1 MKTLNGLEI
10 LGNTDGG
17 SVIDPIEFDY
27 DADIVLSADPIKD
40 DYAFDGWYLDET
52 FETEFTLT
60 KMPAQNITLY
70 ALWSFE
76 GEWFT
81 VVFDTGEGSEIHS
94 VEVIWGKRSQDP
106 QTPYGMVMY
115 S

>member
-1 MKTLNGLEI
+1 
-10 LGNTDGG
+10 
-17 SVIDPIEFDY
+17 
-27 DADIVLSADPIKD
+27 
-40 DYAFDGWYLDET
+40 
-52 FETEFTLT
+52 
-60 KMPAQNITLY
+60 MPAQNITLY